1 MEFFDNKLCISVREL
16 EADGILTQD
25 YCRQLAARNRLKM
38 ARSGGGKGNYA
49 LVVVDSLPTES
60 VSYTHLT
67 LPTT

>member
-38 ARSGGGKGNYA
+38 AP
-49 LVVVDSLPTES
+49 VVEREI
-60 VSYTHLT
+60 T
-67 LPTT
+67 LWLLSIAFQQNIKIK

>member
-38 ARSGGGKGNYA
+38 ARSGGGK
-49 LVVVDSLPTES
+49 EI
-60 VSYTHLT
+60 T
-67 LPTT
+67 LWLLSIAFQQNIKIK

>member
-49 LVVVDSLPTES
+49 FGCCR
-60 VSYTHLT
+60 
-67 LPTT
+67 